1 MAHGIHEFGKESL
14 KLFCKMKENNIE
26 PNASTFVSVLS
37 SSSIVG
43 LDEEDGIM
51 EIRPPNERS
60 MGSILR

>member
-14 KLFCKMKENNIE
+14 KLCCRMKENNIE